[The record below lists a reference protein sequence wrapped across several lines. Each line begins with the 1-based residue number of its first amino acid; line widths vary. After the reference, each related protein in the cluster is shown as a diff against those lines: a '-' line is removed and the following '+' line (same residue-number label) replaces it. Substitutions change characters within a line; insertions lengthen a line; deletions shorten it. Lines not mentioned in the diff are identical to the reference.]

1 MKISHFSDFFR
12 KKTPQL
18 FLRKTI
24 NIYPKKAE
32 IQNTFDQI
40 NALTTVF
47 TVIADMKNQPV
58 TDDIFDSLLSFLMGM
73 IENGNKNSQ
82 KTAYNYFIT
91 IPTSEFIFEKFYT
104 IINDQIEEIK
114 AKKHNVKDATKRRK
128 KTNENEDL
136 KRSILEK
143 VLRIMQMLTEGHYL
157 EMQLYLREQTK
168 SRNSYDLISSVI
180 ELLYVYYTDLG
191 IGNYH
196 NIVRCFET
204 LTEFVQVF

>member
-1 MKISHFSDFFR
+1 M
-12 KKTPQL
+12 
-18 FLRKTI
+18 I

-47 TVIADMKNQPV
+47 TVIADLKNQPV
-58 TDDIFDSLLSFLMGM
+58 SDDIFDSLLSFLMGM

-91 IPTSEFIFEKFYT
+91 IPTSEFIFEKFYA

-114 AKKHNVKDATKRRK
+114 AKKHNVKGMNKKRK
-128 KTNENEDL
+128 KTNENENL

-157 EMQLYLREQTK
+157 EMQLYLREQTN

-204 LTEFVQVF
+204 LTEFVQVLSLFIRVFIN